1 MSITR
6 VNSKTF
12 NAHLY
17 LNGRPVV
24 LNQQRLQKALGQ
36 LRMTK
41 GEQLEAEVGLADTRV
56 ASFITLADHEDDEPL
71 LLKFVPQGDNYE
83 ISLVHTGAFA
93 DARLY
98 IEALTHNLLASTS
111 AATQH
116 FSVSTY
122 GLPKASLGDFEAG
135 PAHLELSSKAADGK
149 SRSKPLYRHVSGG
162 MDTFVDE
169 DPNLTGHN
177 AFNNKPATFVI
188 KVVR

>member
-1 MSITR
+1 MSTIK

-17 LNGRPVV
+17 LDGRPVV
-24 LNQQRLQKALGQ
+24 LNQQRLQKVLGQ
-36 LRMTK
+36 LRITK

-56 ASFITLADHEDDEPL
+56 ASFITLADHDDDEPL
-71 LLKFVPQGDNYE
+71 LLKFVPKGDNYE

-93 DARLY
+93 DAHLY
-98 IEALTHNLLASTS
+98 IEARTHNLLASTS
-111 AATQH
+111 AAAQH
-116 FSVSTY
+116 FSISTD
-122 GLPKASLGDFEAG
+122 GVPQASLGDFEAG
-135 PAHLELSSKAADGK
+135 AAHLELSSKAVDSK
-149 SRSKPLYRHVSGG
+149 SRSKPLYRHVSSGL
-162 MDTFVDE
+162 DTFVDE

>member
-1 MSITR
+1 MSITK
-6 VNSKTF
+6 VNSKEF

-36 LRMTK
+36 LRITK
-41 GEQLEAEVGLADTRV
+41 SEQLEAEVGLADTRI

-83 ISLVHTGAFA
+83 ISLVHTGTFA
-93 DARLY
+93 NARLY

-111 AATQH
+111 AAAQH
-116 FSVSTY
+116 FSISTY
-122 GLPKASLGDFEAG
+122 GVSKASLGDIEAG
-135 PAHLELSSKAADGK
+135 PAYLELSSKAVDSK
-149 SRSKPLYRHVSGG
+149 STSKPFYHHVSSGL
-162 MDTFVDE
+162 DTFVDE